1 MYLLDTN
8 TVINYLD
15 NSIPASAILF
25 LNKIVDDA
33 CNISIITKIETL
45 GYNFKYNE
53 EKNMMEYF
61 ISASIIYE
69 LNETVV
75 NATIAIRKAHKI
87 KLPDA
92 IIAATALVYNLSLI
106 TRNTSDFKNITGI
119 KVVNP
124 FEI

>member
-15 NSIPASAILF
+15 NSMPASAILF
-25 LNKIVDDA
+25 LNDIVDDT
-33 CNISIITKIETL
+33 CSISIITKIETL
-45 GYNFKYNE
+45 GYNFKSIE

-69 LNETVV
+69 LNEAIV

-92 IIAATALVYNLSLI
+92 IIGATALVYNLTLI

-124 FEI
+124 FDM

>member
-1 MYLLDTN
+1 MYLIDTN

-15 NSIPASAILF
+15 NSMPASAILF

-45 GYNFKYNE
+45 GYNFKSIE

-69 LNETVV
+69 LNEAVV

-92 IIAATALVYNLSLI
+92 IIGATALVYNLTLI

-124 FEI
+124 FDM

>member
-15 NSIPASAILF
+15 NSIPASVILF

-75 NATIAIRKAHKI
+75 NATIAIHKAHKI

-124 FEI
+124 FEM

>member
-124 FEI
+124 FEM

>member
-25 LNKIVDDA
+25 LNKIVDDV

-45 GYNFKYNE
+45 GYNFKSNE
-53 EKNMMEYF
+53 EKSMMEYF
-61 ISASIIYE
+61 VSASIVYE
-69 LNETVV
+69 LNEAVV
-75 NATIAIRKAHKI
+75 NVTIAIRKTHKI

-92 IIAATALVYNLSLI
+92 IIGATAIVYNLTLI
-106 TRNTSDFKNITGI
+106 TRNTSDFKNIDGI

-124 FEI
+124 FDM

>member
-53 EKNMMEYF
+53 EKNMM
-61 ISASIIYE
+61 
-69 LNETVV
+69 
-75 NATIAIRKAHKI
+75 
-87 KLPDA
+87 
-92 IIAATALVYNLSLI
+92 
-106 TRNTSDFKNITGI
+106 
-119 KVVNP
+119 
-124 FEI
+124 